1 MCYIEKKRKKN
12 GDKLKYALQQH
23 DARILAGLARG
34 FVPQGDLY
42 LADVRGADEQH
53 AQAALADAAAHGQ
66 GQLAIQQHLVEGER
80 AAVVAAGDRQLGVE
94 GLGVDADTHGRDLER
109 MAEHFV
115 PVEDIAVELPIVIV
129 GGAAV
134 VLDAGL

>member
-1 MCYIEKKRKKN
+1 MLN
-12 GDKLKYALQQH
+12 LQQR
-23 DARILAGLARG
+23 DARLLAGG
-34 FVPQGDLY
+34 YGVVVPQADLH
-42 LADVRGADEQH
+42 LAYVCLTQQQH
-53 AQAALADAAAHGQ
+53 AQTALADAAAHGQ
-66 GQLAIQQHLVEGER
+66 GQLAIQQHFVEGER

>member
-1 MCYIEKKRKKN
+1 MTPASSQVLRVASSHRETCTSPMC
-12 GDKLKYALQQH
+12 A
-23 DARILAGLARG
+23 
-34 FVPQGDLY
+34 VPMSSMH
-42 LADVRGADEQH
+42 RR
-53 AQAALADAAAHGQ
+53 ALADAAAHGQ